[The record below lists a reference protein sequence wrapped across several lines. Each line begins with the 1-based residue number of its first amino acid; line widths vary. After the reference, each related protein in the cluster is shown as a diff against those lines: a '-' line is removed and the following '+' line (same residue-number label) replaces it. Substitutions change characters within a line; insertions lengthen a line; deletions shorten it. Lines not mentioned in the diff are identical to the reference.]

1 MSIFFK
7 DIGKKAKDL
16 LGKNYTT
23 GEKKEFS
30 IKTKT
35 ADGIT
40 YAAESTITGAK
51 VKGKVKVDF
60 KASDNVKFKT
70 LSLDSSGS
78 FESDVAVSNI
88 LDNVVFTLS
97 GKSKSLTS
105 PTGDIGVEY
114 SHQDFKAKFG
124 AAPFGKNT
132 ANASICFK
140 RNDLF
145 VGGSAGFKFGDGFE
159 ASGYDFGVGYS
170 FDDNVAAVK
179 VGNKLSTLTFS
190 GHRQHSDDVA
200 LAVTLTSDLSGD
212 NFIPQAEL
220 GGSFKIDSDTS
231 VFGKVSIPNGGT
243 KDVKASFSLDQK
255 LNSNAKLSLT
265 SVLDLDPEHPR
276 NFFGSEF
283 GLSLKFGA

>member
-7 DIGKKAKDL
+7 DLGKKAKDL

-23 GEKKEFS
+23 GENREFS

-35 ADGIT
+35 ADDIT
-40 YAAESTITGAK
+40 YAAETTITGAD

-60 KASDNVKFKT
+60 KVDNVKFKT
-70 LSLDSSGS
+70 LSLDSNGCV
-78 FESDVAVSNI
+78 ESDVHVSNV

-97 GKSKSLTS
+97 GKSQSLTS
-105 PTGDIGVEY
+105 HMPTTFGVEY
-114 SHQDFKAKFG
+114 SHEDFKANFV
-124 AAPFGKNT
+124 ASPFGS
-132 ANASICFK
+132 AAGASICYK
-140 RNDLF
+140 SNDLF
-145 VGGSAGFKFGDGFE
+145 LGGAAGFQAGETFE
-159 ASGYDFGVGYS
+159 ASAYEFGVGYA
-170 FDDNVAAVK
+170 FDDNFATLK
-179 VGNKLSTLTFS
+179 VSDKLSKLMFS
-190 GHRQHSDDVA
+190 GHRQHSEDVA
-200 LAVTLTSDLSGD
+200 LAATLTSNLKGD
-212 NFIPQAEL
+212 NFFPKVEL

-231 VFGKVSIPNGGT
+231 VFGKVSVPNCGT

-255 LNSNAKLSLT
+255 LNANAKLSLT